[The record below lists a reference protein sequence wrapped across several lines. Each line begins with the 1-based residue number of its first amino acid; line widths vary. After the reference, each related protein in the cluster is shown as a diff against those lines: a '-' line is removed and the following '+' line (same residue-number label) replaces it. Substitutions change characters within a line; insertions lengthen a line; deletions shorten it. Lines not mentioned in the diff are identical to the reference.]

1 MYTTL
6 LTSDNSNNKL
16 SVDKLGKT
24 SMQPICLISSTAAIA
39 QGLREVYRSNY
50 GILYQGDCLKFL
62 STLPD
67 ACVDLVFADPP
78 FNLGKDYGKDVNDQ
92 MKSEEYLAWSNQWLS
107 ESIRVLKH
115 GGSLFVF
122 NLPRWCIE
130 YGEYLNGQGM
140 VFRHWIACRMPKAFP
155 RGNRMSPAH
164 YGLLY
169 YTKGEPAVFNK
180 VYTPIQVCRHCGGE
194 IRDYGGHRKK
204 LNPKGIN
211 LMDVWDASEEVWE
224 DTSTS
229 NNSETLWTLSE
240 EMWTDIP
247 PVRHR
252 QHKKRGANELAPI
265 MLERIIAMASNQG
278 QVVIDPFGGSGTTFY
293 AAQKLQRYWLGTEI
307 GDMKPAVQRL
317 TNLANGQVENWES
330 ARGNKKVKPQ
340 QKYAKQLD
348 FFHVCIS
355 SSTTQDF

>member
-1 MYTTL
+1 
-6 LTSDNSNNKL
+6 
-16 SVDKLGKT
+16 
-24 SMQPICLISSTAAIA
+24 MQPICLIPPLVACDR
-39 QGLREVYRSNY
+39 GLQEVYRSNY
-50 GILYQGDCLKFL
+50 GTLYQGDCLNFL
-62 STLPD
+62 RALPD
-67 ACVDLVFADPP
+67 SCADLVFADPP
-78 FNLGKDYGKDVNDQ
+78 FNLGKVYGKDVSDR

-107 ESIRVLKH
+107 ESIRVLKE

-122 NLPRWCIE
+122 NLPKWCIE
-130 YGEYLNGQGM
+130 YGAFLNREGM
-140 VFRHWIACRMPKAFP
+140 LFRHWIACRMPKAFP
-155 RGNRMSPAH
+155 RGQRMSPAH

-211 LMDVWDASEEVWE
+211 FMDVLDAPEEVWE
-224 DTSTS
+224 DTSAIDA
-229 NNSETLWTLSE
+229 SETLWTLTE

-265 MLERIIAMASNQG
+265 MLERIIAMASNPG

-293 AAQKLQRYWLGTEI
+293 AAEKLHRYWLGIEI
-307 GDMKPAVQRL
+307 GDIEPAVQRL
-317 TNLANGQVENWES
+317 THLENGYVEDWES
-330 ARGNKKVKPQ
+330 ARGKKQVKSQ
-340 QKYAKQLD
+340 QKE
-348 FFHVCIS
+348 
-355 SSTTQDF
+355 TTQLEFFSNL